1 MDVRTVRADNKVE
14 ADRGMVS
21 VERGPLVYCAEWR
34 DNAFDIM
41 SVLLNREPKFSE
53 GKLSYSSFIADSLKT
68 KLQQYRDQNITTL
81 ATDAQTLAYD
91 NSGKL
96 TTQNV
101 KLELIPYFA
110 WCHRG
115 SGNMKVWLPQDVK
128 ATRPSVPA
136 TLASQ
141 AKIASSTPSSSMR
154 SIADG
159 LVPADENDRS
169 VIVTGKQIGRAHV

>member
-68 KLQQYRDQNITTL
+68 KLQHIATRISLLLLLMHRLWHTTT
-81 ATDAQTLAYD
+81 AV
-91 NSGKL
+91 KL
-96 TTQNV
+96 TKNNV

-115 SGNMKVWLPQDVK
+115 SGNMKVWFH
-128 ATRPSVPA
+128 R
-136 TLASQ
+136 
-141 AKIASSTPSSSMR
+141 M
-154 SIADG
+154 
-159 LVPADENDRS
+159 
-169 VIVTGKQIGRAHV
+169 